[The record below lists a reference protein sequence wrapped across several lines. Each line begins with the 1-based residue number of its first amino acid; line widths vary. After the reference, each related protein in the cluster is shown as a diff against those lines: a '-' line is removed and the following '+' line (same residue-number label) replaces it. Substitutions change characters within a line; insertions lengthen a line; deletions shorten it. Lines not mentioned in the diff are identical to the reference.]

1 MIRNYFKT
9 TWRNLLRDG
18 QFTLL
23 NLIGLSAGLTCVLLI
38 YMWVGDEL
46 NVDRFNTNDSHLYQ
60 VIKNSPN
67 ADGTIYTSE
76 ATQGRLAETMEKE
89 LPEVEYAVSVR
100 PENVGVISSVEKH
113 IRAVPDFVD
122 KNFFKIFS
130 YRIIDGN
137 KTNPFFDKSGVLISN
152 NLALKLFNTT
162 TNLVGKT
169 IEWHGGGEFDG
180 PYKIS
185 GVYEGPPQNAT
196 HQFDFLF
203 SYEEYATKES
213 TDMAYWGSNGM
224 YTYLLLKDGVNIDQF
239 NKKIKYFTQEK
250 IKDAYKGDSQLKYLL
265 QWEGSLFLQ
274 RFSDK
279 YLHNHYE
286 NGIPSGGRIEYVKLF
301 SLIAVFVL
309 LIACI
314 NFMNLSTAKASG
326 RFKEVGIR
334 KVIGARRH
342 SLIIQFIGESLLMA
356 FLSLALTFLF
366 VKLLLPAF
374 REITGKEISLH
385 FNTGLI
391 LSAIGITA
399 ITGLIAGSYPAFY
412 LSGFRPAMVLKG
424 KLNNSSGDSSIRKV
438 LVVFQFSITVILI
451 VSVLI
456 VYKQMKLIQ
465 NKNLGYNKDNVVVF
479 SNEGKLRKN
488 LSPFFAELRKIPGI
502 INVSD
507 IDGNFLGN
515 ASHAGSGI
523 NWEGKDPGLGIEY
536 YGNGIDLNFFET
548 MGMQIAEGRAF
559 SENYDDSSSVIF
571 NQSAIKAMGIK
582 NPVGKTVS
590 LWGKT
595 KQIVGVVK
603 DYHFQSMYKKISPAF
618 LTYATNN
625 ENTLVKIKAGT
636 ERQTISSIKDLYSK
650 FNDNLNFNY
659 SFMNDDY
666 NALYASE
673 QRVAK
678 LSGYFAAMAILISC
692 LGLFGLSAFAA
703 QKRQKE
709 IGIRKVVGA
718 SVSNIATMLSADFL
732 KLILISLL
740 IAIPVSWWGAN
751 AWLNGFAYRVNTD
764 VAIFLI
770 TGSLIIVIALIT
782 ISFQAI
788 KAAVANPVNSLRAE

>member
-9 TWRNLLRDG
+9 TWRNLVRDK

-23 NLIGLSAGLTCVLLI
+23 NLMGLATGLTCVLLI
-38 YMWVGDEL
+38 YIWVSDEL
-46 NVDRFNTNDSHLYQ
+46 SVDKFNVNDSRLYQ

-67 ADGTIYTSE
+67 ADGTIFTSE
-76 ATQGRLAETMEKE
+76 HTQGRLAETMEKE
-89 LPEVEYAVSVR
+89 LPEVEDAVSIR
-100 PENVGVISSVEKH
+100 PEDVGVISSAEKH
-113 IRAVPDFVD
+113 IRARPEFVD
-122 KNFFKIFS
+122 KHFFKIFS
-130 YRIIDGN
+130 YHIIDGN
-137 KTNPFFDKSGVLISN
+137 KTNPFYDKSGVLISN

-162 TNLVGKT
+162 TGIVGKT

-180 PYKIS
+180 SYKIS
-185 GVYEGPPQNAT
+185 GVFEAPPQNAT
-196 HQFDFLF
+196 KQFDFLF

-224 YTYLLLKDGVNIDQF
+224 YTYLLLKNGVDIDKF

-250 IKDAYKGDSQLKYLL
+250 IKEAFKGDSQLKYLL
-265 QWEGSLFLQ
+265 QWEGNLFLQ
-274 RFSDK
+274 RYSDK
-279 YLHNHYE
+279 YLHNHYD
-286 NGIPSGGRIEYVKLF
+286 NGVPSGGRIEYVKLF

-342 SLIIQFIGESLLMA
+342 SLIFQFIGESLIMA

-366 VKLLLPAF
+366 VQLLLPAF

-385 FNTGLI
+385 INSSLI
-391 LSAIGITA
+391 LSAIGITL
-399 ITGLIAGSYPAFY
+399 ITGFVAGSYPALY
-412 LSGFRPAMVLKG
+412 LSSFRPAVVLKG

-438 LVVFQFSITVILI
+438 LVVFQFSISVILI
-451 VSVLI
+451 VSVMI

-465 NKNLGYNKDNVVVF
+465 NKNLGYNKDNIIVF
-479 SNEGKLRKN
+479 SNEGRLGKN
-488 LSPFFAELRKIPGI
+488 LSPFFAELRKIPGV

-507 IDGNFLGN
+507 ENGNFLGN
-515 ASHAGSGI
+515 TSHGGSGI
-523 NWEGKDPGLGIEY
+523 SWEGMDPGLGIEY
-536 YGNGIDLNFFET
+536 YGNDIDYHFFET

-559 SENYDDSSSVIF
+559 SENFNDSTSVIF
-571 NQSAIKAMGIK
+571 NQSAIQAMGIK
-582 NPVGKTVS
+582 NPIGKTVTM
-590 LWGKT
+590 WGKR
-595 KQIVGVVK
+595 KQIVGVAK

-618 LTYATNN
+618 LTYANN
-625 ENTLVKIKAGT
+625 NMTTLVKIKAGN
-636 ERQTISSIKDLYSK
+636 ESQTLSGIKDLYSK
-650 FNDNLNFNY
+650 FNDNIDFNY

-678 LSGYFAAMAILISC
+678 LSGYFAGMAILISC

-709 IGIRKVVGA
+709 IGIRKVIGA
-718 SVSNIATMLSADFL
+718 SVSNIAAMLSADFL
-732 KLILISLL
+732 KPIFISLL

-751 AWLNGFAYRVNTD
+751 SWLNGFAYRVNVD
-764 VAIFLI
+764 LSIFFITCLI
-770 TGSLIIVIALIT
+770 IALIALCT
-782 ISFQAI
+782 ISFQTI
-788 KAAVANPVNSLRAE
+788 KAAMANPVKSLKSE

>member
-1 MIRNYFKT
+1 MIRNYLKT
-9 TWRNLLRDG
+9 TWRNLARDR

-23 NLIGLSAGLTCVLLI
+23 NLIGLATGLTCVLLI
-38 YMWVGDEL
+38 YIWVTDEL
-46 NVDRFNTNDSHLYQ
+46 NVDKFNANDNRLYE

-67 ADGTIYTSE
+67 ADGTIFTSE
-76 ATQGRLAETMEKE
+76 HTQGRLAETMEKE
-89 LPEVEYAVSVR
+89 LPEIEYAVSVR
-100 PENVGVISSVEKH
+100 PEGVGVISSAEKH
-113 IRAVPDFVD
+113 IRAVPEFAD

-130 YRIIDGN
+130 YHIIDGN
-137 KTNPFFDKSGVLISN
+137 KTNPFHDKSGVLISN

-162 TNLVGKT
+162 NGIVGKT
-169 IEWHGGGEFDG
+169 VEWHGGGEFDG

-185 GVYEGPPQNAT
+185 GVFEVPPQNAT
-196 HQFDFLF
+196 KQFDFLL

-213 TDMAYWGSNGM
+213 ADMAYWGSNGM
-224 YTYLLLKDGVNIDQF
+224 YTYLLLKKGVNIDQF

-250 IKDAYKGDSQLKYLL
+250 IKEAFKGDSQLKYLL
-265 QWEGSLFLQ
+265 QWEGTLFLQ
-274 RFSDK
+274 RYSDK
-279 YLHNHYE
+279 YLHNHYD
-286 NGIPSGGRIEYVKLF
+286 NGVPSGGRIEYVKLF

-342 SLIIQFIGESLLMA
+342 SLIFQFIGESLLMA
-356 FLSLALTFLF
+356 FLSLALACLF
-366 VKLLLPAF
+366 VELLLPAF
-374 REITGKEISLH
+374 REITGKEISLQI
-385 FNTGLI
+385 NTSLI
-391 LSAIGITA
+391 LTATGIA
-399 ITGLIAGSYPAFY
+399 VFTGFVAGSYPAFY
-412 LSGFRPAMVLKG
+412 LSSFRPVMVLKG

-438 LVVFQFSITVILI
+438 LVVFQFSISVILI

-465 NKNLGYNKDNVVVF
+465 NKNLGYDKDNVVVF
-479 SNEGKLRKN
+479 SNEGKLKKN
-488 LSPFFAELRKIPGI
+488 LSPFFAELRKIPGVV
-502 INVSD
+502 NVSD
-507 IDGNFLGN
+507 ENGNFLGN
-515 ASHAGSGI
+515 ASHGGSGI
-523 NWEGKDPGLGIEY
+523 NWEGKDPNLGIEY
-536 YGNGIDLNFFET
+536 YGNDIDLNFFET
-548 MGMQIAEGRAF
+548 MGLQMAEGRPF
-559 SENYDDSSSVIF
+559 SANFNDSTSVIF
-571 NQSAIKAMGIK
+571 NQSAVKAMGIK

-603 DYHFQSMYKKISPAF
+603 DYNFQSMYKKISPAF
-618 LTYATNN
+618 LTYAANN

-636 ERQTISSIKDLYSK
+636 ERQTISAIKDLYSK
-650 FNDNLNFNY
+650 FNDNLDFNY

-666 NALYASE
+666 NALYDSE

-678 LSGYFAAMAILISC
+678 LSGYFAGMAILISC

-718 SVSNIATMLSADFL
+718 SVSNIAAMLSADFL
-732 KLILISLL
+732 KLIFISLL

-764 VAIFLI
+764 MAVFLI
-770 TGSLIIVIALIT
+770 TGSLIIAIALIT

-788 KAAVANPVNSLRAE
+788 KAAMANPVNSLRAE